1 MRTERSRWGESGVT
15 SLKFPQPIYSIN
27 QGVNGH
33 TTRAPPGVP
42 HTRASLEPETSGFSP
57 TRRITTT
64 LFGGVTSAQH
74 PGRAESK
81 RKRGALSAELRR
93 VGRNS
98 VCVCGGQ
105 WWDSAGVIAGPG
117 SVTPGRQRRGG
128 VTRRILLSRSPR
140 SEARGDEEEAE
151 CGLWRRSGLGVRS
164 CRGTRQGSGQ
174 KKGGGRRTSGPT
186 LQGAASLGDAVEPR
200 WVGPALA
207 RHGRAPGRGQHDRT
221 IHVSLLAKGADE
233 AIGPPTRARN
243 QSYVKDA
250 IRRGPAA

>member
-81 RKRGALSAELRR
+81 RKRAALSAVLRR
-93 VGRNS
+93 VGRTS

-117 SVTPGRQRRGG
+117 SVTPGRQRRAG
-128 VTRRILLSRSPR
+128 VTRRILPPRSGARRGR
-140 SEARGDEEEAE
+140 SEARPTAA
-151 CGLWRRSGLGVRS
+151 RRTRTGSPAR
-164 CRGTRQGSGQ
+164 RAPTGTRLGSGQ
-174 KKGGGRRTSGPT
+174 REERRREAHVTAGPT
-186 LQGAASLGDAVEPR
+186 LEGA
-200 WVGPALA
+200 
-207 RHGRAPGRGQHDRT
+207 
-221 IHVSLLAKGADE
+221 
-233 AIGPPTRARN
+233 N
-243 QSYVKDA
+243 
-250 IRRGPAA
+250 RRGGPLSGCRALGRN